1 MLMLLEQH
9 ASLHSSRISDKNI
22 WSFEDAIL
30 DGISDYTFRQIPKN
44 HEHSIAWCIWHIAR
58 IEDITMN
65 MLVDCIDQV
74 FKHDNWQDQLN
85 IRFKHS
91 GNEMKQNEI
100 EELSK
105 TIDLLSLRE
114 YRLAVGKR
122 TREIIAKFNPLE
134 MNTKVEISRIQ
145 KVKEKG
151 AVVESAYGI
160 TDYWSKRTIGG
171 LFLMPATR
179 HNIVHLNEALRLKKK
194 LT

>member
-1 MLMLLEQH
+1 MNDIETNRKLINKKQTSLRTALTSSSDREKAILMLLEQH

-100 EELSK
+100 EDIK
-105 TIDLLSLRE
+105 TPKTDHA
-114 YRLAVGKR
+114 RLACLASSSS
-122 TREIIAKFNPLE
+122 TSLYPFALNS
-134 MNTKVEISRIQ
+134 SRQ
-145 KVKEKG
+145 
-151 AVVESAYGI
+151 ASTTLA
-160 TDYWSKRTIGG
+160 S
-171 LFLMPATR
+171 
-179 HNIVHLNEALRLKKK
+179 
-194 LT
+194 